1 MGYLKCWNCNS
12 VNYVGSIEY
21 VGTMCRSCGVGQ
33 MQWIEPFDKGEAA
46 AVYKK
51 LNRRYFKCEK
61 CKKVFLESEL
71 DRMNPY
77 RCLKGG
83 CNGKLAPI

>member
-1 MGYLKCWNCNS
+1 MGYLKCWNCGQIE
-12 VNYVGSIEY
+12 YMGSIE
-21 VGTMCRSCGVGQ
+21 GLGSLCRSCGEGQ
-33 MQWIEPFDKGEAA
+33 MQWIEPFQKAA
-46 AVYKK
+46 PAFRN

-61 CKKVFLESEL
+61 CKKVVLESEL

-77 RCLKGG
+77 KCMKSG